1 MRQPN
6 PDQAAW
12 LATAGEVDHWL
23 SDRAPGQPVG
33 IDSEFERVTTFH
45 PIPGLVQLAV
55 NDDIAL
61 VEPKAVEG
69 SGELRQLLEDVERP
83 KHLYAMSEDIELFR
97 DWLGVKVRGAL
108 DLQLAA
114 AFAGYGMSVGYA
126 RLVEACLGVALGKG
140 ETRSDWLAR
149 PLSDAQLYYAV
160 ADVHYLAPLHDALM
174 ERVQARGFG
183 TALAEESRA
192 WCERQ
197 AVAEDPERYYL
208 RLAGA
213 WRLSVGRQ
221 AVLKALCAWR
231 EHRCRELDRPRGRVV
246 EDRLLIR
253 IAEVLPR
260 GRKALAGIDDMP
272 QGVIRREGDAL
283 LQVVADVI
291 DGPEKPVDTIPPP
304 MGRKEK
310 TYYRSVK
317 QILAEQSEKLDLPL
331 ELIAPRRY
339 LEPAVRAGL
348 STGRLPDLLSEGWRG
363 EILAPRKEELEACF
377 HE

>member
-1 MRQPN
+1 MRQPD

-12 LATAGEVDHWL
+12 LATPDELDQWL
-23 SDRAPGQPVG
+23 ATRASGQPVG

-55 NDDIAL
+55 GDEIAL
-61 VEPKAVEG
+61 VEPVAVEG
-69 SGELRQLLEDVERP
+69 SDGMHQLLADGERP

-97 DWLGVKVRGAL
+97 DWLGVRVRGAL

-114 AFAGYGMSVGYA
+114 AFAGYGMSMGYA
-126 RLVEACLGVALGKG
+126 RLVETCLGVALGKG

-149 PLSDAQLYYAV
+149 PLSQAQLYYAV
-160 ADVHYLAPLHDALM
+160 ADVHYLAPLYEQLM
-174 ERVQARGFG
+174 AQVAARGFSD
-183 TALAEESRA
+183 ALVAESQA

-197 AVAEDPERYYL
+197 AVAEPPECYYR
-208 RLAGA
+208 RLTGA
-213 WRLSVGRQ
+213 WRLSTGRQ
-221 AVLKALCAWR
+221 AVLRALCEWR
-231 EHRCRELDRPRGRVV
+231 EYRCRELDRPRGRVI

-253 IAEVLPR
+253 IAEALPR
-260 GRKALAGIDDMP
+260 SRKALASIEDMP

-283 LQVVADVI
+283 LGVVAEVV
-291 DGPEKPVDTIPPP
+291 DGPETPVDVIPPP
-304 MGRKEK
+304 MDRREK
-310 TYYRSVK
+310 NHYRSVK
-317 QILAEQSEKLDLPL
+317 RILAEQAETLDLAL

-348 STGRLPDLLSEGWRG
+348 SAGQLPDLLVEGWRG
-363 EILAPRKEELEACF
+363 AVLAPRREELEACF

>member
-1 MRQPN
+1 MRQPD
-6 PDQAAW
+6 PDQASW
-12 LATAGEVDHWL
+12 LATPDELDQWL
-23 SDRAPGQPVG
+23 KATPAGQPVG

-55 NDDIAL
+55 DGEIAL
-61 VEPKAVEG
+61 VEPVAVQG
-69 SGELRQLLEDVERP
+69 SGELRRLLVDEARP

-97 DWLGVKVRGAL
+97 DWLGIQVRGAL

-114 AFAGYGMSVGYA
+114 AFAGHGMSVGYA
-126 RLVEACLGVALGKG
+126 RLVETCLGVALGKG

-149 PLSDAQLYYAV
+149 PLSQAQIYYAV
-160 ADVHYLAPLHDALM
+160 ADVHYLAPLYGELTEKVA
-174 ERVQARGFG
+174 ARGFSD
-183 TALAEESRA
+183 ALAEESEG

-197 AVAEDPERYYL
+197 AVADPPERYYL
-208 RLAGA
+208 RLTGA
-213 WRLSVGRQ
+213 WRLSAGRQ
-221 AVLKALCAWR
+221 AVLRALCQWR

-253 IAEVLPR
+253 IADALPR
-260 GRKALAGIDDMP
+260 SRKALAAIEDMP

-283 LQVVADVI
+283 LDVLSEVI
-291 DGPEKPVDTIPPP
+291 DGPASPVDLIPPP
-304 MGRKEK
+304 MGRREK
-310 TYYRSVK
+310 NHYRSVK
-317 QILAEQSEKLDLPL
+317 RILAEQAENLDLPL

-348 STGRLPDLLSEGWRG
+348 STGRLPDLLTEGWRG
-363 EILAPRKEELEACF
+363 EVLAPRREELEACF